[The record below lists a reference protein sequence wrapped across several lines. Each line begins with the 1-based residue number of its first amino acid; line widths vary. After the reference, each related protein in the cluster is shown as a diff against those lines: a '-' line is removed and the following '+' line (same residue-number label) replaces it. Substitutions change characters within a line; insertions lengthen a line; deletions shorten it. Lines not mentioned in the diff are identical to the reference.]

1 MLWMMK
7 GADLNRLNT
16 SNAQPLITGSKV
28 KNVVFALPKIDE
40 QCAIADYLDNKS
52 GEIDALIALKQQ
64 KIETLKD
71 YKKSLIYE
79 AVTGKLEI

>member
-1 MLWMMK
+1 VSLLQT
-7 GADLNRLNT
+7 GGNREGLSAAAL
-16 SNAQPLITGSKV
+16 SNFMILYPST
-28 KNVVFALPKIDE
+28 DE
-40 QCAIADYLDNKS
+40 QIIIASFLDNKCA
-52 GEIDALIALKQQ
+52 EIDALIALKQQ